1 MLTPSEV
8 DAALAA
14 GARTGQRE
22 GDELV
27 KVVER
32 GDFAGALAFVN
43 AVGELA
49 EAADHHPDVDI
60 RWDTVTLRLTTH
72 SAGGL
77 TAKDLDAGRGQRRTR
92 LSSAAGR
99 RA

>member
-1 MLTPSEV
+1 MTGPAVMDPGEV

-14 GARTGQRE
+14 GLDWRRE
-22 GDELV
+22 GDVLV
-27 KVVER
+27 KVVRR
-32 GDFAGALAFVN
+32 GDFAGSLAFVH

-77 TAKDLDAGRGQRRTR
+77 TQQDLDLAAQVDR
-92 LSSAAGR
+92 LLEEGVA
-99 RA
+99 